1 MRSNRW
7 PGKLFS
13 LVNYAVLALLGF
25 VTLYP
30 FVYVFSASISNPL
43 KVIAGE
49 VLLWPKDIT
58 LEAYRIILGYDLFWI
73 AYGNTIFYTI
83 VGTFINVTLT
93 VLAAYP
99 LSRRWLYGRSA
110 IQMFIVFTLF
120 FSGGLIPN
128 FLLLRDLHLLDT
140 RWAMLLPGAV
150 SVWNLLVT
158 RTYFQHTIPD
168 EIVEAAELDGASD
181 LQVVWHVVL
190 PLSLPIIAVIT
201 LFYAVGHWNEYFNA
215 LIYLRTRDLMPL
227 QVILREIVVAKSMQ
241 EVMGDFV
248 GMRAQMAEV
257 LKYATIIVAT
267 GPIILLYPFLQRYFV
282 KGALIGGLKE

>member
-1 MRSNRW
+1 
-7 PGKLFS
+7 
-13 LVNYAVLALLGF
+13 
-25 VTLYP
+25 
-30 FVYVFSASISNPL
+30 
-43 KVIAGE
+43 
-49 VLLWPKDIT
+49 
-58 LEAYRIILGYDLFWI
+58 
-73 AYGNTIFYTI
+73 
-83 VGTFINVTLT
+83 VTLT